1 MIQITK
7 LNHKYRNKKERALK
21 EIDLSIKKGENIVL
35 LGQSGSGKSTLIKCI
50 NKLIKPSSGSI
61 LINNEDILKL
71 NSKEIKK
78 VRKRIAV
85 IFQEFNLLEKETVL
99 NNVLNGRLGHIGTI
113 NTFLGRFDKKHKEIA
128 TTNLEKVG
136 LLNLRNE
143 KVCNLSGGQ
152 KQRVAIARALA
163 QEPEIILADEPVSN
177 LDPKLMQEIIS
188 LLYNLCKEKEITL
201 ISSLHFIDLVKKNS
215 SRVIGIKE
223 GEIVFDG
230 TAESITE
237 WEMVKI
243 YGKSD

>member
-1 MIQITK
+1 M
-7 LNHKYRNKKERALK
+7 
-21 EIDLSIKKGENIVL
+21 
-35 LGQSGSGKSTLIKCI
+35 
-50 NKLIKPSSGSI
+50 
-61 LINNEDILKL
+61 
-71 NSKEIKK
+71 
-78 VRKRIAV
+78 
-85 IFQEFNLLEKETVL
+85 L